1 MIIANANGIYILLN
15 ENSFKYLTI
24 AIMETTAL
32 AIKYNLNSFK
42 DDMSSSLLSKII
54 LVTTNND
61 ATKTISIIRVKFFPD
76 IAISTR
82 NPENNKNTTYV
93 ISVNSLLFFTL

>member
-1 MIIANANGIYILLN
+1 MIIANANGIYILLS

-42 DDMSSSLLSKII
+42 DDMSLSLLS
-54 LVTTNND
+54 
-61 ATKTISIIRVKFFPD
+61 
-76 IAISTR
+76 
-82 NPENNKNTTYV
+82 
-93 ISVNSLLFFTL
+93 